1 MKDNKTIDYFSEE
14 YDKYLEDEHFR
25 IPSFLIDVLDKRFCM
40 PSFLYELLSTPEPEQ
55 VVKKQVR

>member
-1 MKDNKTIDYFSEE
+1 MKDNKAIDYFSAE
-14 YDKYLEDEHFR
+14 YEHFR
-25 IPSFLIDVLDKRFCM
+25 IPSFLIDALDKRFCM